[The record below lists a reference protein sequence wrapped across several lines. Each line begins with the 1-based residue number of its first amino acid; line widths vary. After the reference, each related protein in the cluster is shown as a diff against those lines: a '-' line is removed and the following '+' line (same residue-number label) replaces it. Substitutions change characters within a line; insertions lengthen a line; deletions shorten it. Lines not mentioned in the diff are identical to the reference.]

1 MKQRVWELDAFR
13 GICIIGMIFVHLVYD
28 IVDLYAL
35 ADWDLPELFLFVQ
48 QWGGVLFLLIS
59 GICATLGSHSVKRG
73 LVVFGCGLLVSAVTV
88 GMYLLDF
95 ADVSI
100 IIYFGVLHCLGT
112 CMIAWP
118 VFKKL
123 PVWALLLIGSVLVLL
138 GFHLQTLPAVDYPW
152 LVPIGILPH
161 GFASSDYFP
170 LLPNLGFF
178 LLGAAIGR
186 TAYRKK
192 ETLLPKVNASHPVLR
207 FLRCCGKYS
216 LWIYLIHQPVL
227 SAVIFLITLVK

>member
-1 MKQRVWELDAFR
+1 MKQRIWELDAFR
-13 GICIIGMIFVHLVYD
+13 GICIIGMVIVHFVYD
-28 IVDLYAL
+28 MVDLYGL
-35 ADWDLPELFLFVQ
+35 ADWDLPALFLFVQ

-88 GMYLLDF
+88 GMYVTEF
-95 ADVSI
+95 AGIGI

-112 CMIAWP
+112 CMILWP
-118 VFKKL
+118 AFKKL
-123 PVWALLLIGSVLVLL
+123 PVWVLVLIGSVLVLL
-138 GFHLQTLPAVDYPW
+138 GFHLQTMPTVDYPW

-161 GFASSDYFP
+161 NFASSDYFP

-192 ETLLPKVNASHPVLR
+192 ETLLPKVNANHPVLR
-207 FLRCCGKYS
+207 FLRFCGKYS
-216 LWIYLIHQPVL
+216 LWIYLIHQPIL
-227 SAVIFLITLVK
+227 SAAIFLITLVK

>member
-1 MKQRVWELDAFR
+1 MKQRIWELDAFR
-13 GICIIGMIFVHLVYD
+13 GICIIGMVIVHFVYD
-28 IVDLYAL
+28 MVDLYGL
-35 ADWDLPELFLFVQ
+35 ADWDLPALFLFVQ

-88 GMYLLDF
+88 GMYVTEF
-95 ADVSI
+95 AGIGI

-112 CMIAWP
+112 CMILWP
-118 VFKKL
+118 AFKKL
-123 PVWALLLIGSVLVLL
+123 PVWVLVLIGSVLVLL
-138 GFHLQTLPAVDYPW
+138 GFHLQTLPEVDYPW

-161 GFASSDYFP
+161 NFASSDYFP

-192 ETLLPKVNASHPVLR
+192 ETLLPKVNANHPVLR
-207 FLRCCGKYS
+207 FLRFCGKYS
-216 LWIYLIHQPVL
+216 LWIYLIHQPIL
-227 SAVIFLITLVK
+227 SAAIFLITLVK